1 LLDVPF
7 YLLGEPL
14 FYVAYELQNEN
25 KGLLLASKKGNF
37 SQCDEFFWYE

>member
-14 FYVAYELQNEN
+14 LYVAYEFQNEN
-25 KGLLLASKKGNF
+25 KGLHLLSKKGNF
-37 SQCDEFFWYE
+37 SQYGDFFWYE